1 MISGKQWTNVARLGM
16 NALELNRR
24 QALIAAGMGTLSL
37 GMPGAVMG
45 TDKVDASGNAV
56 AAEKSCIFVLLCGG
70 PSHIDT
76 WDMKPD
82 APDSIRGPYRPIAT
96 KVPGMRIN
104 EMHTELAKLTDQ
116 FTLINS
122 MTHPGSI
129 SNHFDAMHNLLS
141 GQSAKRV
148 QQGVTDDQPYL
159 GSFVVKHRPSKRNI
173 VSNAWLI
180 KCVGPPVFCAPNI
193 GIGGYL
199 GSAYAPVF
207 IGAADNHPAM
217 DSFTPP
223 PIYDLGD
230 PVRLARRRNL
240 LTSLESDAL
249 ANVAVGADWADLR
262 EKGYDA
268 MTRPEG
274 RAAFH
279 LDQEPAKV
287 RDRYGRHPLGQNLLL
302 ARRMVEAGV
311 RFVTVNGWT
320 GQAPYDNAGPPSS
333 SWDMHGGNMGMGNAF
348 GKGSYGMGFCLP
360 RLDQALSGLLIDL
373 KERGLMD
380 NTLVVVTGEFGRTPK
395 VLTQDPPGRQHWPK
409 CFSSILA
416 GAGIARGQL
425 YGESSKH
432 GEYPTKNPIRP
443 EELAATI
450 YHALD
455 IPLNAPQ
462 NNSGISRPITTGK
475 PVMELFG

>member
-1 MISGKQWTNVARLGM
+1 M
-16 NALELNRR
+16 NSFELNRR
-24 QALIAAGMGTLSL
+24 QALVAAGLGTLSM
-37 GMPGAVMG
+37 GMPGAVIG
-45 TDKVDASGNAV
+45 SDKLDKSGNAV

-70 PSHIDT
+70 PSHVDT
-76 WDMKPD
+76 WDMKPN
-82 APDSIRGPYRPIAT
+82 APDTIRGPYQPIST
-96 KVPGMRIN
+96 QVPGMRIN
-104 EMHTELAKLTDQ
+104 EMHTRLAKLTDQ

-122 MTHPGSI
+122 MTHPGGI

-141 GQSAKRV
+141 GQSTKRV

-159 GSFVVKHRPSKRNI
+159 GSFVAKHNPSKRNI

-207 IGAADNHPAM
+207 IGSAQNHPAM
-217 DSFTPP
+217 DSFKPP
-223 PIYDLGD
+223 EIYDLGD
-230 PVRLARRRNL
+230 ADRLAQRRKL
-240 LTSLESDAL
+240 LGRIESNAL
-249 ANVAVGADWADLR
+249 AKDARGADWVDLR
-262 EKGYDA
+262 EKGYEA

-274 RAAFH
+274 RDAFN

-287 RDRYGRHPLGQNLLL
+287 RERYGRHPLGQNLLL

-320 GQAPYDNAGPPSS
+320 GQATHDKQGPPSS

-348 GKGSYGMGFCLP
+348 GDGSYGMGFCLP
-360 RLDQALSGLLIDL
+360 RLDQALAGLFTDL
-373 KERGLMD
+373 KERGMMD

-395 VLTQDPPGRQHWPK
+395 VLTQQPPGRQHWPK
-409 CFSSILA
+409 CFSSIIA
-416 GAGIARGQL
+416 GCGIAGGQV
-425 YGESSKH
+425 YGKSNKH
-432 GEYPTKNPIRP
+432 AEYPTSNPIRP
-443 EELAATI
+443 EELSATI

-455 IPLNAPQ
+455 IPLNEPQ
-462 NNSGISRPITTGK
+462 NNSGLSRPLTTGK
-475 PVMELFG
+475 PVMDLFG

>member
-1 MISGKQWTNVARLGM
+1 M
-16 NALELNRR
+16 NTFELNRR
-24 QALIAAGMGTLSL
+24 QALVAAGLGTLSL
-37 GMPGAVMG
+37 GMPGVVMG
-45 TDKVDASGNAV
+45 SDKLDVSGNAV

-70 PSHIDT
+70 PSHVDT

-82 APDSIRGPYRPIAT
+82 APDTIRGPYQPIAT

-104 EMHTELAKLTDQ
+104 EMHTQLAKLTDQ

-122 MTHPGSI
+122 MTHPGGI

-141 GQSAKRV
+141 GQSEKRV

-159 GSFVVKHRPSKRNI
+159 GSFVAKYNPSKRNI

-207 IGAADNHPAM
+207 VGSAQNHPAM
-217 DSFTPP
+217 DSFKPP
-223 PIYDLGD
+223 EIYDLGD
-230 PVRLARRRNL
+230 PERLAQRRKL
-240 LTSLESDAL
+240 LGSLESNSLTKDAR
-249 ANVAVGADWADLR
+249 GIDWADLR
-262 EKGYDA
+262 EKGYEA
-268 MTRPEG
+268 MTRSEG
-274 RAAFH
+274 REAFI
-279 LDQEPAKV
+279 LDREPAKV

-320 GQAPYDNAGPPSS
+320 GQAPHDTAGPPSS

-348 GKGSYGMGFCLP
+348 GDGSYGMGFCLP
-360 RLDQALSGLLIDL
+360 RLDQALAALLGDL
-373 KERGLMD
+373 NERGMME
-380 NTLVVVTGEFGRTPK
+380 NTLVVVTGEFGRTPT
-395 VLTQDPPGRQHWPK
+395 VLTQQPPGRQHWPK
-409 CFSSILA
+409 CFSAIMA
-416 GAGIARGQL
+416 GAGIAGGQV
-425 YGESSKH
+425 YGKSNKH
-432 GEYPTKNPIRP
+432 AEYPTSNPIRP

-455 IPLNAPQ
+455 IPLNEPQ
-462 NNSGISRPITTGK
+462 NNSGISRPLTTGK

>member
-1 MISGKQWTNVARLGM
+1 M
-16 NALELNRR
+16 NTIELNRR
-24 QALIAAGMGTLSL
+24 QALVAAGMGALSL
-37 GMPGAVMG
+37 RMPGMVMG
-45 TDKVDASGNAV
+45 SDKLDESGTAV

-70 PSHIDT
+70 PSHVDT

-82 APDSIRGPYRPIAT
+82 APDTIRGPYQPIST

-104 EMHTELAKLTDQ
+104 EMHTQLAKLTDQ

-122 MTHPGSI
+122 MTHPGGI

-141 GQSAKRV
+141 GQSVKRV

-159 GSFVVKHRPSKRNI
+159 GSFVAKHKPSNRNI
-173 VSNAWLI
+173 LSYAWLI

-207 IGAADNHPAM
+207 IGSAQNHPAL
-217 DSFTPP
+217 DSFQPP
-223 PIYDLGD
+223 DIYNIGD
-230 PVRLARRRNL
+230 PDRLAQRRDL
-240 LTSLESDAL
+240 LASIESNAL
-249 ANVAVGADWADLR
+249 GKDAVGADWADLR
-262 EKGYDA
+262 EKSYDA
-268 MTRPEG
+268 MTRVEG
-274 RAAFH
+274 REAFK
-279 LDQEPAKV
+279 LDREPAKV

-320 GQAPYDNAGPPSS
+320 GQAPHDTAGPPSS

-348 GKGSYGMGFCLP
+348 GNGSYGMGFCLP
-360 RLDQALSGLLIDL
+360 RLDQALAVLFIDL
-373 KERGLMD
+373 KERGMID

-395 VLTQDPPGRQHWPK
+395 VLTQQPPGRQHWPK
-409 CFSSILA
+409 CFSAIMA
-416 GAGIARGQL
+416 GAGIAGGQV
-425 YGESSKH
+425 YGKSNKYA
-432 GEYPTKNPIRP
+432 EYPTSNPIRP
-443 EELAATI
+443 QELAATI

-455 IPLNAPQ
+455 IPLNEPQ
-462 NNSGISRPITTGK
+462 NNSGISRPLTTGK

>member
-1 MISGKQWTNVARLGM
+1 MYDFQM
-16 NALELNRR
+16 NRR
-24 QALIAAGMGTLSL
+24 QALIAGGLGALSL
-37 GMPGAVMG
+37 GMPGSVIG
-45 TDKVDASGNAV
+45 SDQVDSQGNAV

-70 PSHIDT
+70 PSHVDT
-76 WDMKPD
+76 WDMKPE
-82 APDSIRGPYRPIAT
+82 APTSIRGPYQPIAT

-104 EMHTELAKLTDQ
+104 EMHTQLATLTDQ

-122 MTHPGSI
+122 MTHPAAI

-141 GQSAKRV
+141 GQSTQRV
-148 QQGVTDDQPYL
+148 QQGVADDLPYL
-159 GSFVVKHRPSKRNI
+159 GSVVAKHKPSERNL

-207 IGAADNHPAM
+207 VGSAENHPAM
-217 DSFTPP
+217 KNFALPE
-223 PIYDLGD
+223 IYDLGD
-230 PVRLARRRNL
+230 PNALARRKEL
-240 LTSLESDAL
+240 LSRIESHEL
-249 ANVAVGADWADLR
+249 ASDPVGKDWSDLR
-262 EKGYDA
+262 VKAYEV

-274 RAAFH
+274 RQAFD
-279 LDQEPAKV
+279 LSREPTKL
-287 RDRYGRHPLGQNLLL
+287 RERYGMHPLGQNLLL
-302 ARRMVEAGV
+302 ARRMVESGV

-320 GQAPYDNAGPPSS
+320 GQAEHDKKGPPSS

-348 GKGSYGMGFCLP
+348 GDGSYGMGFCLP
-360 RLDQALSGLLIDL
+360 RLDQALAGLLSDL
-373 KERGLMD
+373 KERGMLE

-395 VLTQDPPGRQHWPK
+395 ILTQEPPGRQHWPK
-409 CFSSILA
+409 CFSSIMA
-416 GAGIARGQL
+416 GCGIRGGAV
-425 YGESSKH
+425 YGKSNKY
-432 GEYPTKNPIRP
+432 GEYPTHNPVRP

-462 NNSGISRPITTGK
+462 NNTGISRPITTGE
-475 PVMELFG
+475 PLLDLFG

>member
-1 MISGKQWTNVARLGM
+1 MTDFQM
-16 NALELNRR
+16 NRR
-24 QALIAAGMGTLSL
+24 QALIVGGLGTLSMGL
-37 GMPGAVMG
+37 PGAVIG
-45 TDKVDASGNAV
+45 SDQLDADGNASR
-56 AAEKSCIFVLLCGG
+56 AEKSCIFILLCGG
-70 PSHIDT
+70 PSHVDT
-76 WDMKPD
+76 WDMKPN
-82 APDSIRGPYRPIAT
+82 APASIRGPYQPIAT

-104 EMHTELAKLTDQ
+104 EMHTQLAQVTDR

-141 GQSAKRV
+141 GQSARRV
-148 QQGVTDDQPYL
+148 QQGMPDDQPYL
-159 GSFVVKHRPSKRNI
+159 GSFVARLKPSKRNL

-207 IGAADNHPAM
+207 VGSAENHPAM
-217 DSFTPP
+217 TDFKAPE
-223 PIYDLGD
+223 IYDFGNEED
-230 PVRLARRRNL
+230 RNRRKDL
-240 LTSLESDAL
+240 LSSLESRQLDRDAK
-249 ANVAVGADWADLR
+249 GKDWTDLR
-262 EKGYDA
+262 AKAYEA

-274 RAAFH
+274 RQAF
-279 LDQEPAKV
+279 DMSREPAKV
-287 RDRYGRHPLGQNLLL
+287 RERYGLHPLGQNLLL

-320 GQAPYDNAGPPSS
+320 GQSAVEKNGPPSS

-348 GKGSYGMGFCLP
+348 GNGSYGMGFCLP
-360 RLDQALSGLLIDL
+360 RLDQALSALLTDLHDRGLL
-373 KERGLMD
+373 K
-380 NTLVVVTGEFGRTPK
+380 NTLVVCMGEFGRTPNI
-395 VLTQDPPGRQHWPK
+395 LTQEPPGRQHWPS

-416 GAGIARGQL
+416 GCGIRGGAV
-425 YGESSKH
+425 YGKSDKH
-432 GEYPTKNPIRP
+432 GAYVESHPVRP

-455 IPLNAPQ
+455 VPLNAPQ

-475 PVMELFG
+475 PIMELFG